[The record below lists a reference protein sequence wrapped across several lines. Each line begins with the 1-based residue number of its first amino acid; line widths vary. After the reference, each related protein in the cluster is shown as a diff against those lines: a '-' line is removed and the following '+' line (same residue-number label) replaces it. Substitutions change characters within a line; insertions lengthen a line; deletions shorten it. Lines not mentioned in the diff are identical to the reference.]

1 MVSTIRNVQLRIEQD
16 LAPDGGHVRGER
28 AHLLSAQVP
37 RAENDR
43 SPTPMT
49 KEEPAVLHHS
59 PAKLQHE
66 FHRSAHYGLIPEI
79 QPCTF
84 AAVLGL

>member
-1 MVSTIRNVQLRIEQD
+1 MMSTIRNVQLRIEQHR
-16 LAPDGGHVRGER
+16 APDGGHVHGER

-49 KEEPAVLHHS
+49 NEESAVLHHS

-66 FHRSAHYGLIPEI
+66 FHRSARYGLIPEI
-79 QPCTF
+79 QLCAF